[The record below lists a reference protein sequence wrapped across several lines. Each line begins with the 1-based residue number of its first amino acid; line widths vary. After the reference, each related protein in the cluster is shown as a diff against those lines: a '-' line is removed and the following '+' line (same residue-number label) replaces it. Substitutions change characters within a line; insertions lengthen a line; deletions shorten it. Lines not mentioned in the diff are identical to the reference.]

1 MATEFFDKIG
11 DNTFIYPSVEVYV
24 ENRQQ
29 DGRGLYIGSNCLVFP
44 RTRFVLGDMFSNKS
58 AGLEIGNDVQIGPGC
73 YISAEGGVSIGQF
86 VLVGAN
92 VNILSSSYEYRE
104 TEIPVRWQGMVYGKV
119 IIGDDVAIGAGA
131 VILKDVRVGRGAIIA
146 AGSVVIN
153 DIPDY
158 GVVAGNPARL
168 IKFRGDEGLTTISR
182 LIRKFTRFF
191 SR

>member
-1 MATEFFDKIG
+1 MASEFFDRIG

-24 ENRQQ
+24 ENRQP

-44 RTRFVLGDMFSNKS
+44 RTRFVLGDMYSNSS
-58 AGLEIGNDVQIGPGC
+58 ASLEIGNDVQIGPGC
-73 YISAEGGVSIGQF
+73 YISAEGGVSIGHF

-104 TEIPVRWQGMVYGKV
+104 AEIPVRWQGMVYGKV
-119 IIGDDVAIGAGA
+119 VIEDDVAIGAGS
-131 VILKDVRVGRGAIIA
+131 VILKDVRIGRGAIIA
-146 AGSVVIN
+146 AGSVVID

-168 IKFRGDEGLTTISR
+168 IKFRGDDGLSPLGR
-182 LIRKFTRFF
+182 LVKKIHRFL
-191 SR
+191 R